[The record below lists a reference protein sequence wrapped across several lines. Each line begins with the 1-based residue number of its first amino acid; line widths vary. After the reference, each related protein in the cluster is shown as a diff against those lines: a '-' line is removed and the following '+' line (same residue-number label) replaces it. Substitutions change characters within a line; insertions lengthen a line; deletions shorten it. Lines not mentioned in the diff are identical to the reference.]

1 MPAIELVETRQ
12 GCQLLESHP
21 RYIVMFRGKP
31 YGELYFNMRGYTGCY
46 LPAPGSTQGK
56 VACRDIGERGIGAVR
71 KEVAK
76 LNREWAA
83 ASTTGVSQP

>member
-1 MPAIELVETRQ
+1 MPAIELVETRK
-12 GCQLLESHP
+12 GCQILESRP

-46 LPAPGSTQGK
+46 LPAPGSTPGK

-83 ASTTGVSQP
+83 TSTTGVSQP